1 MKNRNKIYAFLL
13 MGIAVLILSLN
24 SCTDKLDGQT
34 FFTSDDLTIVQML
47 EASPEKYSS
56 YVEILK
62 KTEYY
67 NALKSYG
74 SYTCFVPTNAA
85 IQNYLQET
93 WNVSSVEEL
102 NTEEQLDRLKTLVK
116 FHILPTKR
124 STSAFVEGR
133 LVDTTYTGDYLTTSF
148 LKGGGV
154 ANVEINRE
162 VTMDQYDISAN
173 NGVIHS
179 IVKVL
184 SPFEEPITKIL
195 DNTGEYTIFVEAL
208 KQTGYYDVFS
218 VLKNEAGNRNNFTLL
233 AESDEIYS
241 EEGITTFE
249 ELVARISPDNSDFLS
264 PNNELN
270 RFVAYHGTQNFL
282 YSADFPVDGFINT
295 VLPRNAI
302 KSFKTDKELKLNESE
317 TGVNDTWTSLISE
330 GSNFPAKNGVYH
342 TVNKL
347 FTIFTPKAKYILFD
361 PVNDQ
366 PEVQA
371 RLVKSHQRVP
381 STFYE
386 FVNWFP
392 EGNKRWL
399 QQSKNP
405 TVNYTVFD
413 VGGFAYI
420 EFVTPVLPKGK
431 YEVTVCSSTGN
442 SSRGVFQLYWDGE
455 PMGAVYDVRTK
466 VAKIGYPDDEDLMEI
481 NGWRKGLQSAVNNK
495 GVAAYD
501 TTSWVRYVVT
511 KELLC
516 PIQDRHVI
524 RFETVKSG
532 AMPLDY
538 IEFIPVE

>member
-1 MKNRNKIYAFLL
+1 MRNRDKLYAFLL
-13 MGIAVLILSLN
+13 MVVTVLTLSLY

-34 FFTSDDLTIVQML
+34 FFTSDALTIAQKL
-47 EASPEKYSS
+47 EESPEKYSS
-56 YVEILK
+56 YIEILK
-62 KTEYY
+62 KTEFY

-74 SYTCFVPTNAA
+74 SYTCFVPTNEAV
-85 IQNYLQET
+85 QEYLQDT
-93 WNVSSVEEL
+93 WNVSTVAEL
-102 NTEEQLDRLKTLVK
+102 TTEEQIERLKTLVK
-116 FHILPTKR
+116 FHIIPTKR
-124 STSAFVEGR
+124 GTSAFVEGR

-162 VTMDQYDISAN
+162 VTMDQYDIPAN
-173 NGVIHS
+173 NGIIHS

-184 SPFEEPITKIL
+184 TPFEEPITKIL
-195 DNTGEYTIFVEAL
+195 ENTGEYTIFVEAL
-208 KQTGYYDVFS
+208 KQTGYFDVFS
-218 VLKNEAGNRNNFTLL
+218 VLKNESGNRNNFTIL
-233 AESDEIYS
+233 AESDEVYS
-241 EEGITTFE
+241 QNGINSFAD
-249 ELVARISPDNSDFLS
+249 LVARISPDNSDFLS
-264 PNNELN
+264 AENELN

-282 YSADFPVDGFINT
+282 YSADFPEDGFINT

-302 KSFKTDKELKLNESE
+302 KSFKTDKELKLNETE
-317 TGVNDTWTSLISE
+317 TGVDDTWTSLISE
-330 GSNFPAKNGVYH
+330 GSNFPARNGVYH
-342 TVNKL
+342 TVNKIL
-347 FTIFTPKAKYILFD
+347 NIFTPKAKYILFD

-386 FVNWFP
+386 YVTWFP
-392 EGNKRWL
+392 ESDKRFL
-399 QQSKNP
+399 AQSKNP

-431 YEVTVCSSTGN
+431 YEVTVCSNTGN
-442 SSRGVFQLYWDGE
+442 SARGVFQLYWDGE
-455 PMGAVYDVRTK
+455 PMGSVYDVRTK
-466 VAKIGYPDDEDLMEI
+466 VAKLGYPDDEALMEI
-481 NGWRKGLQSAVNNK
+481 NGWRRGLKTAVNNK

-501 TTSWVRYVVT
+501 TSNWVRYVVT

-516 PIQDRHVI
+516 PVQDRHVI

-532 AMPLDY
+532 GMPLDY